1 MNILVCICTYK
12 RNFLL
17 KKCIQSIDNA
27 FKPTNFKISI
37 LIIDNTLNS
46 HAKNLIKSLKKKIS
60 LKVYYINEKKRGVVH
75 ARNKALCECK
85 KIYTD
90 YICFFDDDCTIDKYW
105 FRNAKKLINEYP
117 IITGPQ
123 IYEKNNIYG
132 KNFSS
137 MFEKKYNK
145 DSCLVNWAATN
156 NVIFRYNIIKHK
168 NLIFDYNLNNFSMG
182 EDQLFFSK
190 LRKLGN
196 NIVWSKNLKV
206 YENYHLTRSKPKVII
221 LRSFKL
227 GILGHYIDKKIYG
240 SLIGL
245 MISYFKSIFFF
256 ILAVLELIKFYKKNN
271 FFYSYFYFV
280 RFCGKILG
288 PMLFKQSKFY
298 IK

>member
-75 ARNKALCECK
+75 ARNKALYECK
-85 KIYTD
+85 KIYND

-105 FRNAKKLINEYP
+105 FRNAKKLINKYP

-123 IYEKNNIYG
+123 IYKKNNIYG
-132 KNFSS
+132 ENFSS

-145 DSCLVNWAATN
+145 DSCLVNWAA
-156 NVIFRYNIIKHK
+156 
-168 NLIFDYNLNNFSMG
+168 
-182 EDQLFFSK
+182 
-190 LRKLGN
+190 
-196 NIVWSKNLKV
+196 
-206 YENYHLTRSKPKVII
+206 
-221 LRSFKL
+221 
-227 GILGHYIDKKIYG
+227 
-240 SLIGL
+240 
-245 MISYFKSIFFF
+245 
-256 ILAVLELIKFYKKNN
+256 
-271 FFYSYFYFV
+271 
-280 RFCGKILG
+280 
-288 PMLFKQSKFY
+288 
-298 IK
+298 